1 MALVVSIVNPVAGKA
16 QGVKLRARAAEE
28 LKRLFPDIVIVESNA
43 PGHATALAREAKDS
57 ELIVAVGGDGT
68 VREVV
73 SGLMSANPDVTTK
86 TQSHKGAGAKTDF
99 RPDSEPDLVSSCLG
113 GKAPVLAVIPV
124 GSCNDLSRNIGIPA
138 DVIEACRVTKEGRS
152 RPIDVIRVEMSDEA
166 SSQRT
171 YFVNAAG
178 FGFDAA
184 VTAEAQKSKHL
195 RGLPLYLIAIIRAL
209 RDLECPLVRIRAGA
223 FATEQRVLMIAAANG
238 RYYGGGM
245 KVAPEA
251 QPDDG
256 LIEVCV
262 ADSMGRLSA
271 LRKLPRFVA
280 GTHVTL
286 KEVRMLRTPE
296 LELQFLEPVLI
307 ELDGDLLVPQPFSRF
322 RLTVLPKAHQPPRPL
337 TPGSSSVHREPLSA
351 SRRPPVAKRITAND
365 AKGSDNR

>member
-1 MALVVSIVNPVAGKA
+1 MQRIVAIVNPVAGKA
-16 QGVKLRARAAEE
+16 RGARLRAQAVDE
-28 LKRLFPDIVIVESNA
+28 LKRLFPGIVFAETNA
-43 PGHATALAREAKDS
+43 PGHATVLAQGAMDA
-57 ELIVAVGGDGT
+57 ELIIAVGGDGT

-73 SGLMSANPDVTTK
+73 SGLMSADPDVTTK
-86 TQSHKGAGAKTDF
+86 TQSHKEVGAETAV
-99 RPDSEPDLVSSCLG
+99 RPDSDPDLVSSCLG
-113 GKAPVLAVIPV
+113 GKTPLLAVIPV
-124 GSCNDLSRNIGIPA
+124 GSCNDLPKNVGIPA
-138 DVIEACRVTKEGRS
+138 DVMEACRVAKEGRA
-152 RPIDVIRVEMSDEA
+152 RPIDVIRVETSDDNTL
-166 SSQRT
+166 QQT

-195 RGLPLYLIAIIRAL
+195 RGLPLYLVAVIRAL
-209 RDLECPLVRIRAGA
+209 RDLECPLVRIRAGE
-223 FATEQRVLMIAAANG
+223 FKTEQRVLMIAAANG

-251 QPDDG
+251 LPDDG
-256 LIEVCV
+256 LIEVCI

-296 LELQFLEPVLI
+296 LQLEFLEPVLI

-322 RLTVLPKAHQPPRPL
+322 RLTALPKAINIRVP
-337 TPGSSSVHREPLSA
+337 
-351 SRRPPVAKRITAND
+351 
-365 AKGSDNR
+365 